1 MVSLAGMKL
10 FAVIDQSAE
19 AHAAGMRLR
28 DRILVVFGSPA
39 AGTPGMVSQLLTALD
54 LPLKAV
60 VWADSGRAKVS
71 YNDPASLA
79 ARHHFS
85 PDPANDLAGIDA
97 LTKTSA
103 FFRPGLS

>member
-39 AGTPGMVSQLLTALD
+39 AGTPVMVSQLLTALD

-85 PDPANDLAGIDA
+85 PDPANDLGGIDA